1 MTHVVGPKAFFQ
13 SLRSISSP
21 VATFTPLSI
30 SSLTNLF
37 SLSIAASTSADDNQ
51 AMFDPEN
58 VDEVGDCSGEL
69 EKPEE
74 EDEDAFEKI
83 DFEEMPDIANLLRL
97 WRVDGV
103 DGRDELEGKQV
114 R

>member
-74 EDEDAFEKI
+74 DAFEKI

-103 DGRDELEGKQV
+103 DGRDELGGKQV